1 MADLERCYCISW
13 WCKRIGS
20 VILGVLRNLD
30 DVLTRSQRYN
40 LKLNFR
46 KCFLFQIECEFL
58 GKKISR
64 DGVSSSPAKL
74 HVDAVKS
81 WPVPTDKR
89 EVESFLGYAYYRQE
103 HVQGYAGSSNLISL
117 FFLLPYFHHHALDTY
132 RLHLRHWCIGPK
144 NIDWA
149 SLILLPAQ
157 HKYCTTHKEPLAV
170 VKICRILG
178 IIF

>member
-89 EVESFLGYAYYRQE
+89 EVWIIPGVCLLPSGTCTGLCRKFKSYFLIFLIALFSPPCLGY
-103 HVQGYAGSSNLISL
+103 VPTSSKTLM
-117 FFLLPYFHHHALDTY
+117 HRTKKY
-132 RLHLRHWCIGPK
+132 RL
-144 NIDWA
+144 
-149 SLILLPAQ
+149 S
-157 HKYCTTHKEPLAV
+157 
-170 VKICRILG
+170 
-178 IIF
+178 